1 MRDQAIIPHKPHLE
15 IVNGLLEKPQSDSKF
30 TLFCFLP
37 IEIRLIIWEYALQKR
52 RIIRVDIVS
61 AQSEH
66 LPPDNKP
73 EDVNVRR
80 QSWVAKVFGLHMI
93 SKLFRVNQ
101 ESRRVAKAFY
111 RIRMPCSLYDTPLS
125 HDSEYPTEC
134 CYINPE
140 NDTIHISRIYGPTP
154 EESMDRFL
162 SFLHLTKQSYDPFH
176 VGVLRLALNQE
187 LLRIIQEGVQ
197 RWYSKRLAPG
207 FVPENSAIMQSFKDT
222 IVQLRELYFV
232 SSRCR
237 RQNFEHHELDWPT
250 FNRSLPIRPP
260 MPAFEIY
267 PQDPRSIQADLGQLL
282 LGENPR
288 EMPFQW
294 REILYQ
300 LGVSPANIDY
310 HFMLGSDPPSQFA
323 ITNRKNATDFV
334 QHEDNEWTGAW
345 RLGNSLRNGNWAL
358 RYMEYTD
365 RFFECEIGALHEKNL
380 NEDLTKAVKPA
391 FGFWL
396 FPLKAIC
403 EWPSK
408 PEENLAQ
415 PWQGVSSGVCSM
427 ANHPPA
433 LALSFLP

>member
-1 MRDQAIIPHKPHLE
+1 MKH
-15 IVNGLLEKPQSDSKF
+15 
-30 TLFCFLP
+30 
-37 IEIRLIIWEYALQKR
+37 
-52 RIIRVDIVS
+52 
-61 AQSEH
+61 
-66 LPPDNKP
+66 
-73 EDVNVRR
+73 
-80 QSWVAKVFGLHMI
+80 
-93 SKLFRVNQ
+93 
-101 ESRRVAKAFY
+101 
-111 RIRMPCSLYDTPLS
+111 
-125 HDSEYPTEC
+125 
-134 CYINPE
+134 
-140 NDTIHISRIYGPTP
+140 
-154 EESMDRFL
+154 
-162 SFLHLTKQSYDPFH
+162 SYDPFH
-176 VGVLRLALNQE
+176 VGVLRLALNHE
-187 LLRIIQEGVQ
+187 LLRIIQEGIQ
-197 RWYSKRLAPG
+197 QWYSKDLDSELGGLSRKIME
-207 FVPENSAIMQSFKDT
+207 VPPYPTIMQSFKDT
-222 IVQLRELYFV
+222 VVQLRELYFV

-237 RQNFEHHELDWPT
+237 RQNFEHTELDWPT

-267 PQDPRSIQADLGQLL
+267 TQDPRSIQADLGQLL

-288 EMPFQW
+288 DMPFRW
-294 REILYQ
+294 REILHQ

-310 HFMLGSDPPSQFA
+310 HFMLASDPPNQFA
-323 ITNRKNATDFV
+323 ITNRKNATEFV

-403 EWPSK
+403 EWPNK

-427 ANHPPA
+427 AKHPPA